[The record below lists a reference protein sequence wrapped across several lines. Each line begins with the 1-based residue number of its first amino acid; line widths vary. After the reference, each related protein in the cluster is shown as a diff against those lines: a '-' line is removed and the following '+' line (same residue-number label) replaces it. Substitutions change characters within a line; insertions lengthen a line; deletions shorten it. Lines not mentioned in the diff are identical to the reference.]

1 MKTYNVQL
9 TKDEIDHIM
18 TSFDMFATAGLRKDG
33 VQLEDSINTK
43 LALALQSDGIDN
55 EIETVDIEFEDLDDM
70 TIEDEVY
77 PDGDE

>member
-9 TKDEIDHIM
+9 TEDEIDHIM
-18 TSFDMFATAGLRKDG
+18 TSFDMFGTATLRKDG
-33 VQLEDSINTK
+33 VQLEDSINAK
-43 LALALQSDGIDN
+43 LARALMTEGTEN
-55 EIETVDIEFEDLDDM
+55 EIENVDVEFEDLDDM